1 MICCKECLDLLS
13 DYLDG
18 DLDSK
23 TCADLD
29 EHFQDCPPCIA
40 FLNTFKTSTDVC
52 GETLRQ
58 VDVPEVVQKKM
69 KEFIDQQKQ
78 DKG

>member
-18 DLDSK
+18 DLDPK
-23 TCADLD
+23 ATADLD

-40 FLNTFKTSTDVC
+40 FLKTFKTSTHLC
-52 GETLRQ
+52 REALRQ

-69 KEFIDQQKQ
+69 KEFVDQQKQ
-78 DKG
+78 KKN

>member
-18 DLDSK
+18 ELDPQTSSS
-23 TCADLD
+23 LE

-40 FLNTFKTSTDVC
+40 FLNTFKTST
-52 GETLRQ
+52 TLCRDTIRQ
-58 VDVPEVVQKKM
+58 VDVPEVVQIKL
-69 KEFIDQQKQ
+69 KEFIAQNTRK
-78 DKG
+78 KN

>member
-18 DLDSK
+18 DLDLQA
-23 TCADLD
+23 TADLD

-40 FLNTFKTSTDVC
+40 FLNTFKTSTDLC
-52 GETLRQ
+52 REALRQ
-58 VDVPEVVQKKM
+58 IDIPEVVQKKM

-78 DKG
+78 NKG

>member
-18 DLDSK
+18 ELNPK
-23 TCADLD
+23 TSADLE

-40 FLNTFKTSTDVC
+40 FLNTLRSTTDLARD
-52 GETLRQ
+52 TLGKIEI
-58 VDVPEVVQKKM
+58 PEMVRTKL
-69 KEFIDQQKQ
+69 KEFL
-78 DKG
+78 DKNTREK